1 MKYSLTELLSFLACL
16 SSVVAAIFVIVLRI
30 SLLN

>member
-16 SSVVAAIFVIVLRI
+16 FSVVAAILVRMLRI
-30 SLLN
+30 SLLS